1 MQRVTSIRTIALG
14 LTLLL
19 TVAAGFAT
27 SATFQAASP
36 GADLEPV
43 GDAAGVIDLI
53 QGQQHLLW
61 SSLTGTVTSHTTVG
75 WPSSDGDVE
84 LGGGLT
90 IERTADGSAGVIEV
104 ADKPMTVSFE
114 LDS

>member
-14 LTLLL
+14 LAALL
-19 TVAAGFAT
+19 TVATGFAA

-43 GDAAGVIDLI
+43 GDAAGIIELI

-61 SSLTGTVTSHTTVG
+61 SSLTGTVTSHTTIG
-75 WPSSDGDVE
+75 WPSTDGDVE
-84 LGGGLT
+84 LGGALT
-90 IERTADGSAGVIEV
+90 IERPADGSAGVIEI
-104 ADKPMTVSFE
+104 AEKPRTVSFE
-114 LDS
+114 LGS